1 MPERKIRLVLPT
13 GRMNAAVLSLLEDSG
28 LCVRAS
34 HKDYRP
40 KADNPDF
47 EIKLLK
53 PANIPTLVELGAHDI
68 GFSGLDW
75 VQESDA
81 QVERLLDTELLPVR
95 LVSAAPIGS
104 DPFTIVKGRP
114 LRVASEYERL
124 TRIYMGEKR
133 VDWRYVRSW
142 GATEVFPPEDA
153 DLIIDNTATGSALV
167 ANRLEVVDEIMRST
181 TQLIANPSSLRN
193 TDIQQ
198 PIDNLV
204 VLLRSVLE
212 ARKRVLLEMN
222 VSEECLL
229 QVVDLLPAMKAPTV
243 QPLFGD
249 AEFAVKAAVPRHEV
263 PRLIPLLRRA
273 GATDI
278 LQTKIERLIS

>member
-1 MPERKIRLVLPT
+1 MPDRKIRLVLPT
-13 GRMNAAVLSLLEDSG
+13 GRMNAAVLSLLEESG
-28 LCVRAS
+28 LTVRTN
-34 HKDYRP
+34 HKNYRP
-40 KADNPDF
+40 KSSNPDF

-81 QVERLLDTELLPVR
+81 QVEHLLDTELLPVR
-95 LVSAAPIGS
+95 LVSAAPIGN
-104 DPFTIVKGRP
+104 DPFTSVTGRP

-124 TRIYMGEKR
+124 TRTYMATKG

-167 ANRLEVVDEIMRST
+167 ANRLEIVDEMMRST

-193 TDIQQ
+193 TDIGE

-204 VLLRSVLE
+204 VLLRSVLD

-222 VSEECLL
+222 VSEQRLP

-249 AEFAVKAAVPRHEV
+249 TEFAVKAAVPRHDV
-263 PRLIPLLRRA
+263 PRLIPLLRQA

>member
-13 GRMNAAVLSLLEDSG
+13 GRMSAAVLSLLEDSG
-28 LCVRAS
+28 LSVRAS
-34 HKDYRP
+34 HKNYRP

-81 QVERLLDTELLPVR
+81 QVECLLDTELLPVR
-95 LVSAAPIGS
+95 LVSAAPVGS
-104 DPFTIVKGRP
+104 DPFTVVRGRP

-124 TRIYMGEKR
+124 TRTYMEQKG

-167 ANRLEVVDEIMRST
+167 ANRLEVVDEIMQST
-181 TQLIANPSSLRN
+181 TQLVANPRSLRN
-193 TDIQQ
+193 TDIRE

-204 VLLRSVLE
+204 VLLRSVLD

-222 VSEECLL
+222 VSQEHLPK
-229 QVVDLLPAMKAPTV
+229 VVELLPAMKAPTV

-249 AEFAVKAAVPRHEV
+249 AEFAVKAAVPRDDV